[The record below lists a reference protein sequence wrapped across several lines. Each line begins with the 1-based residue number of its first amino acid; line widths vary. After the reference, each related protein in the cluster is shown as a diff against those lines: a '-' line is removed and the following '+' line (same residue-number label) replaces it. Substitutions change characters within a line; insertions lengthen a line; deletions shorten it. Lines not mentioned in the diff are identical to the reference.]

1 MNISACLASLVG
13 VLMMPFLTSGC
24 GSSRPV
30 DGRIHHMGERVQ
42 VGPLIYNVL
51 EAEWKNEMGQKTP
64 THRFLVL
71 RLTITNS
78 GGREARP
85 PLLTIVHT
93 SGAEHTEL
101 SEVEGLQDWLGLL
114 RRLDP
119 AATEDGRI
127 VFDVA
132 SGAYKLRLS
141 DGGEPGQENTAIV
154 EIPLQL
160 ETPTPTS
167 ER

>member
-1 MNISACLASLVG
+1 
-13 VLMMPFLTSGC
+13 
-24 GSSRPV
+24 
-30 DGRIHHMGERVQ
+30 MGERVQ
-42 VGPLIYNVL
+42 VGTLIYNVL
-51 EAEWKNEMGQKTP
+51 EAEWKDEMGQKTP
-64 THRFLVL
+64 AHRFLVL

-78 GGREARP
+78 GGKEARP
-85 PLLTIVHT
+85 PLLTLVHT
-93 SGAEHTEL
+93 SGSEHAEL
-101 SEVEGLQDWLGLL
+101 SEIEGLKDWLGLL

-132 SGAYKLRLS
+132 RGAYKLRLS
-141 DGGEPGQENTAIV
+141 DGGEPGQENTAMV